1 MKTLSILS
9 LAVLMVAVAQAA
21 PAVQPKD
28 LSEDA
33 LRGVAT
39 ERQKASLDAYKEALA
54 KADKQRAD
62 AMKDARE
69 VTKRNNS
76 GMLKTIQKRQLNT
89 MLPPCEREPE
99 APREDSRFRVRY

>member
-21 PAVQPKD
+21 PAVQTKD

-39 ERQKASLDAYKEALA
+39 ERQKASLDAYKEARA